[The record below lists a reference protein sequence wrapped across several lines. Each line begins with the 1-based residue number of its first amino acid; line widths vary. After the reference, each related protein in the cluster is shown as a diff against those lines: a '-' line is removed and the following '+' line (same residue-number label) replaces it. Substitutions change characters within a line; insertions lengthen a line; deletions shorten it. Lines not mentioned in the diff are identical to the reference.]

1 MSDSLKIAIIG
12 DYNFTYNSHH
22 ATNLSLDHSL
32 ELLEVE
38 INYYWIKVNEA
49 VKNKPIYFDQ
59 FDGIWIAPGP
69 FQNIFFLNGI
79 FKILIEKSI
88 PILIT
93 GESFKLFIEFLVA
106 INQLNT
112 QGEKLISENLVAG
125 SQFERVSIFPQTMEY
140 QKMYENFSSIELTS
154 SRFSLYPQLI
164 EQLKGEFIEILGLNQ
179 FDDPEIICLVNHP
192 FFLACAFCPQ
202 ISSTRDIPHPIIFK
216 FLKMTIEKNS
226 ASKLVN

>member
-59 FDGIWIAPGP
+59 FDGIWIASGP

-125 SQFERVSIFPQTMEY
+125 SQFERVSIFTQTSEY

-164 EQLKGEFIEILGLNQ
+164 EQLNGEFIEILGLNQ
-179 FDDPEIICLVNHP
+179 FDDPEIISLVNHP

>member
-1 MSDSLKIAIIG
+1 
-12 DYNFTYNSHH
+12 
-22 ATNLSLDHSL
+22 
-32 ELLEVE
+32 
-38 INYYWIKVNEA
+38 
-49 VKNKPIYFDQ
+49 
-59 FDGIWIAPGP
+59 
-69 FQNIFFLNGI
+69 
-79 FKILIEKSI
+79 
-88 PILIT
+88 
-93 GESFKLFIEFLVA
+93 
-106 INQLNT
+106 
-112 QGEKLISENLVAG
+112 
-125 SQFERVSIFPQTMEY
+125 VSIFPQTSEY